1 MREEKMKYKI
11 THKQTKTLPDT
22 LRYNDWIFGIFLD
35 VPLYFTVFDR
45 DDMWH
50 KSQGECWWSPR
61 FGFSSPVLRSYY
73 TLEGGSK
80 VLKHNIHCLFDLEWS
95 KTNSPQLQ
103 SIALLTVWSISSYRL
118 SHTGS
123 YCTLNT
129 EVSKS
134 TNTPLITGATT
145 V

>member
-1 MREEKMKYKI
+1 MKYKI

-50 KSQGECWWSPR
+50 RSQGECWCSPR

-103 SIALLTVWSISSYRL
+103 SIALLTVWSISAIG
-118 SHTGS
+118 SHIQA
-123 YCTLNT
+123 
-129 EVSKS
+129 
-134 TNTPLITGATT
+134 PT
-145 V
+145 VHWIQRSASQQTRHLLLVQLQ